1 METRDLLY
9 QKPPGGIY
17 SMHDMDTIVAE
28 KEKVLDGPC
37 NYCLQM
43 GAFPKHLMEKFGLI
57 HYAGIKGKTRIV
69 IEYNNDTGE
78 GWIRVVSES
87 HDRVPIRKDQTDSQ
101 PCSPVYP
108 I

>member
-1 METRDLLY
+1 MKTLF
-9 QKPPGGIY
+9 
-17 SMHDMDTIVAE
+17 DMDEINKREIT
-28 KEKVLDGPC
+28 LDGSC
-37 NYCLQM
+37 NYCTQI
-43 GAFPKHLMEKFGLI
+43 GFFPRHLMEKLGLI

-87 HDRVPIRKDQTDSQ
+87 YDRVPIRKDQTDSQ

-108 I
+108 T